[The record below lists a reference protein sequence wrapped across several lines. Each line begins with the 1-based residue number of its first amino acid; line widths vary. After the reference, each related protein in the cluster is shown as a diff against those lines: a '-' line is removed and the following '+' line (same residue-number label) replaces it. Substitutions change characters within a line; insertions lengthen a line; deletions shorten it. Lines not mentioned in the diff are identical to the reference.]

1 MLELREYNTLP
12 GNKQNFKMLFDADR
26 TRHLVSL
33 LLILNISGGNLEEGK
48 KKDVKERPVNWA
60 GLLIIGLI
68 VLLGLAGCSGDSDLT
83 ETKPEKKGPDYC
95 EIMSEVRKIAGEAI
109 ARGELI
115 HVPKEITAHVFRIDP
130 VIWRNLTYEQKENL
144 VKALNA
150 YGVCDLNKYAVV
162 YLEDLYSGKRLGK
175 SLGKMGAKIYK

>member
-1 MLELREYNTLP
+1 M
-12 GNKQNFKMLFDADR
+12 A
-26 TRHLVSL
+26 
-33 LLILNISGGNLEEGK
+33 EEK
-48 KKDVKERPVNWA
+48 KKDVHERYVRWA

-115 HVPKEITAHVFRIDP
+115 HVPKEITAHIFRIHP
-130 VIWRNLTYEQKENL
+130 VIWQNLTYEQKEGL

-150 YGVCDLNKYAVV
+150 YGICDLNKYAVV

-175 SLGKMGAKIYK
+175 STGKWSVKIYK